1 MRSKT
6 FFRPAA
12 LAWAVAPLLLFAY
25 SRFGPPARSTGAPG
39 DQLCTQAS
47 CHVGT
52 PNSGP
57 GGVEIAF
64 PSGNTYVPG
73 QKQSWIVT
81 ITDPDAKVFG
91 FQATARLASNPE
103 FAQAGSF
110 HAPGPDTLVIC
121 EDESEKPAG
130 GACPDM
136 FPVEF
141 IQHSDAKPENTF
153 RVEWTPPAEGNETV
167 EVYIAANAA
176 NASGSPTGDRIYTAQ
191 YALEP
196 VTFTGA
202 PLIRQAQPVLQAFDN
217 SERLSPGTYVQI
229 FGQNLAATTRQWAAA
244 DFTPGLQPGGVG
256 PKSLDGVE
264 VLINGKPATVSYVS
278 PTQVNAVVPEDEHQG
293 PVSVQVRH
301 PGGESNTVQVD
312 MFAATP
318 ALQEHPLWERDGK
331 KYVVA
336 LFPPDPDSPGQL
348 TFVGPADLVN
358 GVALRPARSGET
370 IIFYALG
377 CGPVAPP
384 VPPGEIPTG
393 LSRIVADFRFT
404 FDGVAA
410 AEADGFLAP
419 GFVGLYQ
426 FQVKVPNVGPGDHRI
441 ELVLDGRPTA
451 QELYITTE

>member
-1 MRSKT
+1 MKESMRGKPCP
-6 FFRPAA
+6 RYAIV
-12 LAWAVAPLLLFAY
+12 AWAVLPLLLFAY
-25 SRFGPPARSTGAPG
+25 SRFGPPPRSTGAPG
-39 DQLCTQAS
+39 DQTCAQAS

-52 PNSGP
+52 ADSGP

-64 PSGNTYVPG
+64 PSGLVYIPG
-73 QKQSWIVT
+73 QKQAWIVAVS
-81 ITDPDAKVFG
+81 DPDAKVFG
-91 FQATARLASNPE
+91 FQATARLSSNPE

-110 HAPGPDTLVIC
+110 RAPGADTLVIC
-121 EDESEKPAG
+121 EDGGEKPAG

-153 RVEWTPPAEGNETV
+153 HVEWTPPAEDAGPV
-167 EVYIAANAA
+167 EVYVAANAA
-176 NASGSPTGDRIYTAQ
+176 NASGSPTGDRIYTAS
-191 YALEP
+191 YTLEP
-196 VTFTGA
+196 VTFTAA
-202 PLIRQAQPVLQAFDN
+202 PVIRQAQPVLQAFDN

-229 FGQNLAATTRQWAAA
+229 FGENLAATQRQWAGV
-244 DFTPGLQPGGVG
+244 DFTPGLEPGGVG

-264 VLINGKPATVSYVS
+264 VLINGKLATVSYVS
-278 PTQVNAVVPEDEHQG
+278 PTQVNAVVPEDDHEG

-312 MFAATP
+312 MFRLTP
-318 ALQEHPLWERDGK
+318 ALLEHPLWERDGK

-336 LFPPDPDSPGQL
+336 LFSDYV
-348 TFVGPADLVN
+348 TYVGPPDLVN
-358 GVALRPARSGET
+358 GVTLRPARPGET
-370 IIFYALG
+370 LIFYALG

-384 VPPGEIPTG
+384 VPPGEIPKG
-393 LSRIVADFRFT
+393 LSRVVADFRFT
-404 FDGVAA
+404 FGGVEAE
-410 AEADGFLAP
+410 EADGFLAP

-441 ELVLDGRPTA
+441 ELTLDGQPTG